1 LTSNHINPMKA
12 RLIISRIGRIRDK
25 ANTFLAAKLQEAGI
39 KGVSPSHGEILWALL
54 FSGELSMKKLAVK
67 IHRDKSTVTAL
78 VNKLIQLGY
87 VSKRTDESDS
97 RVNLISLTQ
106 KGMNLKK
113 DVMNISE
120 SLQERAYKGLKEE
133 ELVMLM
139 KLLDRIDQNL

>member
-1 LTSNHINPMKA
+1 MKA

-25 ANTFLAAKLQEAGI
+25 ANAFLAAKLQEAGI

-78 VNKLIQLGY
+78 VNKLIQFGY
-87 VSKRTDESDS
+87 VRKRTDESDS
-97 RVNLISLTQ
+97 RVNLVSLTQ

-113 DVMNISE
+113 DVISISE

-139 KLLDRIDQNL
+139 KLLDRIDRNF